1 MTAPAERFRVAIADD
16 AVLFR
21 EGLARVLAAA
31 NMEVVAQA
39 GGPEEFYQQLRR
51 AEPDIAIVDIKMPPT
66 YTSEGIAVAQRI
78 RERYPNTAV
87 LVLSQYLEPQLAIR
101 LLSHG
106 SRSMGYVL
114 KDSVTNIAEFLDA
127 VRRLGRGEP
136 VVDPAVVAQM
146 LHRQRQRNPV
156 DELSE
161 REREVLALIAE
172 GRSNSSISQKL
183 FVSSKTVEA
192 HVSRI
197 FVKLGL
203 EDTPD
208 DHRRVLAVLAFLR
221 AETTGS

>member
-1 MTAPAERFRVAIADD
+1 VTAPAERFRVAIADD